1 MESDMN
7 AEIDENVEFSEESG
21 DKTTFSNIGEQ
32 ESLLESTCESKDED
46 YDTFNLNIS
55 LAIVDSETDEVDK
68 EFLEALT
75 EIEGKKSFPCPNC
88 TKVCKSKGGL
98 TKHKNS
104 KHQEADTEPGNT
116 DNENCLL
123 FESLAGIVESI
134 KTNLIAEDLYGSE
147 INTAI
152 KSASCSEAFFAAV
165 LPLYNKF
172 SRKKNQDKLLEEF
185 YGLIHNASKYLNC
198 PDSKAASLIMIEI
211 PDRLVGFFKVC
222 QTREE
227 ARFKPATAMK
237 SDIKLDPSEHGPL
250 SYIAGYIVSKLY
262 QKVRKRGNEG
272 DPDLQALLQ
281 ALKSAG
287 QDNNFILARSRGGLV
302 APSHHLVGIIQ
313 EAEVCFRKNVSEGEL
328 VLRNIPTDHICESTL
343 SSPVVKSLWENIVL
357 ESAIDE
363 SSSTQ
368 KLCLENILK
377 LYLRV
382 RSFSYAKDY
391 ISKYK
396 IKEKQTKSKSLRKNL
411 KRSKDN

>member
-7 AEIDENVEFSEESG
+7 AEIDKNVEFSEESG

-55 LAIVDSETDEVDK
+55 LAIVDSETDEVDE

-88 TKVCKSKGGL
+88 TKVCESKGGL
-98 TKHKNS
+98 NKHKNLKS
-104 KHQEADTEPGNT
+104 EPGNT
-116 DNENCLL
+116 DNENCL
-123 FESLAGIVESI
+123 
-134 KTNLIAEDLYGSE
+134 
-147 INTAI
+147 
-152 KSASCSEAFFAAV
+152 
-165 LPLYNKF
+165 
-172 SRKKNQDKLLEEF
+172 KLLEEF

-227 ARFKPATAMK
+227 ARFKPAAAMK

-287 QDNNFILARSRGGLV
+287 QDNNFILARSRG
-302 APSHHLVGIIQ
+302 
-313 EAEVCFRKNVSEGEL
+313 
-328 VLRNIPTDHICESTL
+328 VLLLLAIT
-343 SSPVVKSLWENIVL
+343 LWESYKKLRFVFEKILARANLFYETYLLII
-357 ESAIDE
+357 SA
-363 SSSTQ
+363 SQ
-368 KLCLENILK
+368 H
-377 LYLRV
+377 
-382 RSFSYAKDY
+382 
-391 ISKYK
+391 
-396 IKEKQTKSKSLRKNL
+396 
-411 KRSKDN
+411 